1 MFPEEDRFIVKYKFN
16 ETLKNIN
23 YMFCSYISMITIDF
37 QKVDS
42 RNVTKLCWLFSYCYN
57 LTNSNFSAFHTEK
70 VRDMSRMFYIS
81 LKE

>member
-23 YMFCSYISMITIDF
+23 YMFCLYISMITIDF

-42 RNVTKLCWLFSYCYN
+42 RNVTKLC
-57 LTNSNFSAFHTEK
+57 
-70 VRDMSRMFYIS
+70 
-81 LKE
+81 

>member
-42 RNVTKLCWLFSYCYN
+42 RNVTKLC
-57 LTNSNFSAFHTEK
+57 
-70 VRDMSRMFYIS
+70 
-81 LKE
+81 